1 MLENRKFLS
10 IDDGEVISDELL
22 ARSSIGRE
30 VRLRTIDVSKT
41 LEKIGFTAL
50 GIAITLDNSGI
61 KKRGTCGRMTAVE
74 AARSLEKYLKT
85 LIEKELRKYPLFVS
99 YVFESHRG
107 GMPHIHAMVFCL
119 PLHFQKIASF
129 FESHLSR
136 KAVSVEVLSPEY
148 LFKEGT
154 GEWHLEQKTAQILGY
169 DVSKLLRKT
178 ASESKNGKKKAY
190 KCERI
195 KDLQEGKVL
204 HSAQNFK
211 MARKYP
217 NAYIELDVF
226 MNELLEA
233 WNNTFGVKKNRARAA
248 NAINKETKAPYILEK
263 VVIFPTSIKKNRKP
277 KKSIG
282 EKNTKP
288 LDLDLRAKNG
298 DRYHAYNCRVF
309 LSERQIKAL
318 KIAAKKQ
325 RNKNGLIC
333 LVRTLF
339 SNYQNGLTPSLSPT
353 RAKAYLNFV
362 YNQHQAQQRARQKQA
377 RADLALAREYG
388 VDDVSWL
395 YNPFAHPDAFGPIE
409 VKTYETWHTELW
421 QKGLMS
427 GLHGGACDAIV
438 DELLDTEEYWEL
450 GLHEKYQKLGEF
462 FPKKRTPIFEKSPLK
477 KIKESEPQ
485 KEAEPCLFAPSDL
498 VPTSIEKL
506 NKNYHLS

>member
-1 MLENRKFLS
+1 M
-10 IDDGEVISDELL
+10 
-22 ARSSIGRE
+22 
-30 VRLRTIDVSKT
+30 
-41 LEKIGFTAL
+41 
-50 GIAITLDNSGI
+50 
-61 KKRGTCGRMTAVE
+61 
-74 AARSLEKYLKT
+74 
-85 LIEKELRKYPLFVS
+85 
-99 YVFESHRG
+99 
-107 GMPHIHAMVFCL
+107 
-119 PLHFQKIASF
+119 
-129 FESHLSR
+129 SR
-136 KAVSVEVLSPEY
+136 KAVTVDVLSPSY

-154 GEWHLEQKTAQILGY
+154 GEWHLRRTTAQLIGY

-178 ASESKNGKKKAY
+178 ASEWENGKKKVY
-190 KCERI
+190 KCDKI
-195 KDLQEGKVL
+195 KGLQEGKIL

-226 MNELLEA
+226 MNELLET

-277 KKSIG
+277 KKIIG

-298 DRYHAYNCRVF
+298 DRYHACNCRVF
-309 LSERQIKAL
+309 LDSKQVKAL
-318 KIAAKKQ
+318 RIAAKKQ

-339 SNYQNGLTPSLSPT
+339 SNYQNGLTPALSPS
-353 RAKAYLNFV
+353 RASAYLNFV
-362 YNQHQAQQRARQKQA
+362 FRQHQAQQRARQKQA
-377 RADLALAREYG
+377 RADRKLAQEYG
-388 VDDVSWL
+388 ADNIQQL
-395 YNPFAHPDAFGPIE
+395 YEYHRHRELWGE
-409 VKTYETWHTELW
+409 VRVEVYEKWHTDLW

-450 GLHEKYQKLGEF
+450 GLHEKYQKLGEL
-462 FPKKRTPIFEKSPLK
+462 FPKKRTAVAEKSPLK
-477 KIKESEPQ
+477 NVVSEPQ

>member
-1 MLENRKFLS
+1 MD
-10 IDDGEVISDELL
+10 I
-22 ARSSIGRE
+22 
-30 VRLRTIDVSKT
+30 SKT

-50 GIAITLDNSGI
+50 GIAVTLDNSGI
-61 KKRGTCGRMTAVE
+61 RKRGTCGRMTAVE
-74 AARSLEKYLKT
+74 AAQALEKYLKT
-85 LIEKELRKYPLFVS
+85 LVEKELKQYPIFVS
-99 YVFESHRG
+99 YVFEAHRG
-107 GMPHIHAMVFCL
+107 GMPHIHAMIFCL
-119 PLHFQKIASF
+119 PSHLAKISAF
-129 FESHLSR
+129 FSRFLSR
-136 KAVSVEVLSPEY
+136 KAVTVDVLSPAY
-148 LFKEGT
+148 LFKQNT
-154 GEWHLEQKTAQILGY
+154 GEWHLEQTTAQILGY

-178 ASESKNGKKKAY
+178 TTEYEAGKKKVY
-190 KCERI
+190 KCDRI
-195 KDLQEGKVL
+195 KDLQEGKIL

-217 NAYIELDVF
+217 SAYIELDVF
-226 MNELLEA
+226 MNELLET

-277 KKSIG
+277 RKIIG

-288 LDLDLRAKNG
+288 LDLDLRAANG

-309 LSERQIKAL
+309 LNEKQLKAL

-339 SNYQNGLTPSLSPT
+339 SNYQNGLTPALSPA
-353 RAKAYLNFV
+353 RANAYLNFV
-362 YNQHQAQQRARQKQA
+362 LKQHQDRQRARQKQA
-377 RADLALAREYG
+377 RADRKLAQEYG

-409 VKTYETWHTELW
+409 VKTYEPWHTELW

-450 GLHEKYQKLGEF
+450 GLHEKYQKLGEL
-462 FPKKRTPIFEKSPLK
+462 FPKKRTPILEKSPLK
-477 KIKESEPQ
+477 NVASEPQ
-485 KEAEPCLFAPSDL
+485 KEPEPCLFAPSEL
-498 VPTSIEKL
+498 VPTSAEKL